1 MLERLHLPIRPLV
14 ALVLAAFALLVA
26 TGCGSDVPPNAVA
39 KIGDDGQ
46 IETKDFEHWLK
57 AAASSQAP
65 PVPGQEIVVP
75 DPPNFEKCVAAG
87 KKQPQPE
94 GAPKQDDKALKD
106 QCKMQYEG
114 LRDQVM
120 QFLITSEWI
129 QQEAKARDAE
139 VSDEEVRKQFD
150 EQKKMSFPED
160 AQYQEFLKTSGQT
173 EEDLLFRVR
182 IEALLTKVREKVVEG
197 KGEVTDEDIAKYYEE
212 NKSKPPIAT
221 PESRDLSVV
230 LTENEEDANEA
241 KSALDSGQA
250 FPAVAKKFS
259 IDEGSKSQGGKLP
272 GVVKGQQEKPLD
284 DAVFG
289 ASEGELTGPVK
300 TTFGFYVFKVDTIA
314 PAKMQPLEEA
324 KDTIKNLLKTQ
335 REQKALDDFIKS
347 FQEKYKEET
356 VCREDYVVQECKNAP
371 KEDTGSTP
379 ASGAP
384 PQGAPPQGAPPQGA
398 PPQGVP
404 PQQVPPQGAP
414 PQQVPPQGAPPQGAP
429 PPQQVPPQGAPPQGA
444 PPPQQVPV
452 PPPTP

>member
-1 MLERLHLPIRPLV
+1 MLERLNLPTRPLA
-14 ALVLAAFALLVA
+14 ALVLFAFALIVA
-26 TGCGSDVPPNAVA
+26 TGCGSDVPTNSVA

-46 IETKDFEHWLK
+46 IEKKDFEHWLK

-65 PVPGQEIVVP
+65 PVPGQEISVP
-75 DPPNFEKCVAAG
+75 DPPNFEKCVAAA

-94 GAPKQDDKALKD
+94 GAPAQDDKALKE

-129 QQEAKARDAE
+129 QQEAEARDAK
-139 VSDEEVRKQFD
+139 VSDEEVRKQFE

-160 AQYQEFLKTSGQT
+160 KQYQEFLKTSGQT
-173 EEDLLFRVR
+173 EEDLLFRVK
-182 IEALLTKVREKVVEG
+182 IDALLTKVREKVVEG
-197 KGEVTDEDIAKYYEE
+197 KGDVTDEDISKYYEE
-212 NKSKPPIAT
+212 NKGKPPIAT

-230 LTENEEDANEA
+230 LTENEADANEA
-241 KSALDSGQA
+241 KAALDSGQE

-272 GVVKGQQEKPLD
+272 GVVKGQQEKALD

-289 ASEGELTGPVK
+289 AAEGELTGPVK
-300 TTFGFYVFKVDTIA
+300 TTFGFYVFKVDKIA
-314 PAKMQPLEEA
+314 PAKTQPLEEA

-356 VCREDYVVQECKNAP
+356 VCREEYIVQECKNAP
-371 KEDTGSTP
+371 KEGEGSTP

-384 PQGAPPQGAPPQGA
+384 PQGAPPQGAPPPQGV

-404 PQQVPPQGAP
+404 PQGA
-414 PQQVPPQGAPPQGAP
+414 PPQGAPPQGAP

-444 PPPQQVPV
+444 PPQQVPV